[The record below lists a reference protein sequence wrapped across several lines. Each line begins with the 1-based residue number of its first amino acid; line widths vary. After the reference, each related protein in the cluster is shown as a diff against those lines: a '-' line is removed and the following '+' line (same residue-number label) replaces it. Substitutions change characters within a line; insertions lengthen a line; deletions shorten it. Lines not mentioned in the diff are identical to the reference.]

1 MSKTL
6 LELAYKKH
14 KDWINITKSFGCNPS
29 SAEDIVS
36 EMYIQLHNDIVKGL
50 DLSYKGDIN
59 HYYCYKVL
67 RGIYYNIYKKQ
78 SKQIKIYLEDIKELS
93 QTEDFKINE
102 IEYAAKEEQ
111 IDNILNQMYWYDK
124 KVFELIASGKSV
136 ASLSRETNIAYHS
149 LYHTYRNAK
158 KYIKN
163 QL

>member
-93 QTEDFKINE
+93 QTEDLGVDE
-102 IEYAAKEEQ
+102 EEYAAKEER
-111 IDNILNQMYWYDK
+111 IDNILNKMYWYDK
-124 KVFELIASGKSV
+124 KIFELIAGGKSV
-136 ASLSRETNIAYHS
+136 ASLARETNIAYHS

-158 KYIKN
+158 KYIKD

>member
-29 SAEDIVS
+29 SAEDIVQ

-50 DLSYKGDIN
+50 DLSYNADIN

-67 RGIYYNIYKKQ
+67 RGIYCNIYKKEA
-78 SKQIKIYLEDIKELS
+78 KQIKIYLEDIDELK
-93 QTEDFKINE
+93 QAEDIGIDE
-102 IEYAAKEEQ
+102 IEYALRKEQVDE
-111 IDNILNQMYWYDK
+111 ILNEMYWYDRK
-124 KVFELIASGKSV
+124 IFELCASGKSV
-136 ASLSRETNIAYHS
+136 ASLARETNIAYHS

-158 KYIKN
+158 KYIKD